1 MSAQTLTGTAL
12 EGRGSLITEAFD
24 TSVSTPT
31 LNVLQITNT
40 GGSTYLN
47 IEAEDKSQNFFTTGS
62 NLTIAPFQ
70 NEQAFGVVAQSTLV
84 GLGNTALNPDGSIYS
99 WKRGKVE
106 YQFIATST
114 NPTPV
119 DTVEYL
125 SKDNEY
131 KRHKFYFK
139 WSSTIGVLGANLASK
154 IDEIQVDGLDEVNAA
169 FSAAGFF
176 SVQTTVGTTNFNNM
190 PIFRNGVVLTTMSG
204 NGRNSYPIMGRE
216 KINGQGKANVT
227 TPFIPFVG
235 RGNALSIFVPNTA
248 QLKDGIIFLSLATL
262 SGTFAANQLRMSTA
276 GSGENISVVI
286 YGA

>member
-1 MSAQTLTGTAL
+1 MSSQTLTGSDL
-12 EGRGSLITEAFD
+12 EGRGSLITEAFN

-31 LNVLQITNT
+31 VNALQITNT
-40 GGSTYLN
+40 GESTYVN
-47 IEAEDKSQNFFTTGS
+47 IEAEDRSQNLFTTGS
-62 NLTIAPFQ
+62 NLTIAPFT
-70 NEQAFGVVAQSTLV
+70 NAQAFGVISTSTLV
-84 GLGNTALNPDGSIYS
+84 GLGSTALNPDGSIYS

-114 NPTPV
+114 NPLPA

-131 KRHKFYFK
+131 RRHKFYFK
-139 WSSTIGVLGANLASK
+139 WSSTIGILGANLANK
-154 IDEIQVDGLDEVNAA
+154 IDEIQIDGLDEVNAA

-190 PIFRNGVVLTTMSG
+190 PIFRNGVFFTTMSG
-204 NGRNSYPIMGRE
+204 GGRNSYPIVGRE
-216 KINGQGKANVT
+216 KINGEGKASVT
-227 TPFIPFVG
+227 TPFLPFVG

-248 QLKDGIIFLSLATL
+248 QFKDGIMFLSLATL

-276 GSGENISVVI
+276 GSGENVSVLI